1 MIKFKKIKLFSRGNI
16 CYCDVLDGKNNFE
29 IILHFDIVLKY
40 TLKNGLEVDNETY
53 QSIIYDNSLLKAKN
67 LSYTFA
73 SYKMRT
79 QYEVEK
85 RLKQNSYDDK
95 IIAECIS
102 FLYEFKLLDN
112 ENYANLF
119 VKEKSLSKNWGKIRI
134 KNELLN
140 KGVNENIILNAIDN
154 FFPNDESFE
163 KAIKIA
169 KKKYDT
175 LLKRHDDKKS
185 KQLLFAFLAR
195 RGFETSKI
203 KEIIENI

>member
-40 TLKNGLEVDNETY
+40 SLKNGLEVNNETY
-53 QSIIYDNSLLKAKN
+53 QSIIYDNNLLKAKN
-67 LSYTFA
+67 LAYTFA

-79 QYEVEK
+79 ELEVEK
-85 RLKQNSYDDK
+85 RLKQKGYDTK
-95 IIAECIS
+95 IITECIN

-112 ENYANLF
+112 EKYANLF

-134 KNELLN
+134 KNELLS
-140 KGVNENIILNAIDN
+140 KGIDEYIIQNAIEN
-154 FFPNDESFE
+154 FFPNTESFE
-163 KAIKIA
+163 KVLKIA
-169 KKKYDT
+169 QKKFDT
-175 LLKRHDDKKS
+175 LQKRHDEKKS

-195 RGFETSKI
+195 RGFETNII